1 MPRWLGEVFS
11 PVCGKKML
19 ADAKRDIDRL
29 YRDGVMRRRRHARIR
44 GVVHAIDDL
53 LFELEEANL
62 GGVDRVPPRLRE
74 RAGQLLELVPGP
86 EDPDFRVRHRV
97 VPMMDVLFRAQEI
110 LFKLR
115 DPSRRSYPEDEELQD
130 LEAVADPA
138 SKS

>member
-1 MPRWLGEVFS
+1 
-11 PVCGKKML
+11 ML

-29 YRDGVMRRRRHARIR
+29 YRDAVVRRRRHARIR

-53 LFELEEANL
+53 LFELEELNL
-62 GGVDRVPPRLRE
+62 GGVDRVPSRLRE
-74 RAGQLLELVPGP
+74 RAGQLLDLVPDP

-115 DPSRRSYPEDEELQD
+115 GPSRVDYPADAELQD
-130 LEAVADPA
+130 LEAVDDPA
-138 SKS
+138 LKS